1 MSCSPKSVS
10 FEDMLSTFEIT
21 VNMQLLFK
29 KKYNYWHFYL
39 ENLLKF
45 AGSKCYLVGNL
56 VLVMKLPSTISAQV
70 PSLTCGYRLRF

>member
-1 MSCSPKSVS
+1 MSCSYKSVS

-29 KKYNYWHFYL
+29 KKNYWHFYL

-45 AGSKCYLVGNL
+45 AGPKYYLVGNL